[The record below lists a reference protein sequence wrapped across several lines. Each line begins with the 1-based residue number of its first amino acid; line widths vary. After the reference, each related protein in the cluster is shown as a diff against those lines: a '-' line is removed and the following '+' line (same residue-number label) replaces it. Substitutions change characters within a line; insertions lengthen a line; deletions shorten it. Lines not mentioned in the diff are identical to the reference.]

1 MIGWL
6 AQSHSLPMQYLY
18 LLVIVRIAADH
29 GGRVGSRNEPAVGR
43 PVPSARQR
51 LCSPGRDCRPR
62 DRRVTRAADSKV
74 VRLFSCCSYWYVGV
88 PLGVHPLFI
97 AVMRAAS
104 LRLRSG
110 ERSPPL
116 DSSAYLPFIAPEVL
130 SDPGAPGTTAADVYM
145 LAGCFLEVASTCRR
159 HPFDWLSFDE
169 MASYRRDTATHRV
182 NCLEVWNLTE
192 VSVPLTFQ
200 TLASLQPNLLP
211 CGVWTWVSL
220 SLDVVGCR
228 SRWQGVSA
236 CVR

>member
-88 PLGVHPLFI
+88 PLGVHPLCGVASSRSCALHLSDCAQVNGRRRWTALRI
-97 AVMRAAS
+97 CPS
-104 LRLRSG
+104 LRQRCFPIR
-110 ERSPPL
+110 E
-116 DSSAYLPFIAPEVL
+116 LPAL
-130 SDPGAPGTTAADVYM
+130 QLLMCTCWLGA
-145 LAGCFLEVASTCRR
+145 SWR
-159 HPFDWLSFDE
+159 
-169 MASYRRDTATHRV
+169 
-182 NCLEVWNLTE
+182 
-192 VSVPLTFQ
+192 
-200 TLASLQPNLLP
+200 SLQLVADTPLI
-211 CGVWTWVSL
+211 
-220 SLDVVGCR
+220 GCP
-228 SRWQGVSA
+228 STRWHPTAGTPQRIV
-236 CVR
+236 